1 MKVSNSTSSDRP
13 QPSLKV
19 YARLMG
25 DLINTVKAR
34 AACRLEGSRL
44 SFKDLL
50 LTPRF
55 IFEETSH
62 QARRPDEIQSDT

>member
-1 MKVSNSTSSDRP
+1 
-13 QPSLKV
+13 
-19 YARLMG
+19 MG

-62 QARRPDEIQSDT
+62 QARTTRRDSE